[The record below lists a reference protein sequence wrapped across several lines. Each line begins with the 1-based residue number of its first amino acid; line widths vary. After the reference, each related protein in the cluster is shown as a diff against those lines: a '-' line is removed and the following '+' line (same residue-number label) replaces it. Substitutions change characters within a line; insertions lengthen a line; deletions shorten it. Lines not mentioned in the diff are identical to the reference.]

1 MVFGSPHIC
10 WGGVGC
16 GGGWGVG
23 QLVQTFQRWN
33 SQTVTYGGIILQFM
47 FVSKTFK
54 LGLSVG
60 PHFQLVRAGM
70 HD

>member
-1 MVFGSPHIC
+1 M
-10 WGGVGC
+10 
-16 GGGWGVG
+16 GGGGGGIG

-33 SQTVTYGGIILQFM
+33 SQTVTYGGIIMQFM
-47 FVSKTFK
+47 LVSKTFK

-60 PHFQLVRAGM
+60 PQFQLTRAGK